1 MFYVKMKLH
10 LIYRKK
16 NIGNL
21 YRMEKNELKHSFKK
35 KNASKSK
42 KEENSSVTPLKQNT
56 DSQKNNTVVT
66 SDNENKT
73 SDPIDKTT
81 GCKDHSLGDGSND
94 HKDNS
99 LGDGSNDHKDN
110 SLGDESNDPKVTS
123 PLDDIE
129 DILLNL
135 KIMSQIKK
143 GNRLLQNE
151 NKILEIE
158 SDDIIQ
164 PIRRWWSGRSRNIT
178 INQIKTIMQKTYT
191 IIDSIFE
198 SIGTSNVL
206 SSSNCTN
213 LQRLNLELNN
223 ASKGIDNLKLT
234 YVEDITVQSQL
245 SIINEQLQLRLKQ
258 IYESMKIHK
267 ITKD

>member
-35 KNASKSK
+35 KNASKSQ

-81 GCKDHSLGDGSND
+81 GCKD
-94 HKDNS
+94 NS
-99 LGDGSNDHKDN
+99 LGDG
-110 SLGDESNDPKVTS
+110 SNDPKVTS

-191 IIDSIFE
+191 IIDSIFDHLLIYF
-198 SIGTSNVL
+198 SICS
-206 SSSNCTN
+206 
-213 LQRLNLELNN
+213 
-223 ASKGIDNLKLT
+223 
-234 YVEDITVQSQL
+234 
-245 SIINEQLQLRLKQ
+245 
-258 IYESMKIHK
+258 
-267 ITKD
+267 